1 MFRGWNFSG
10 GNNRKTD
17 VNIWQIMRRS
27 LNSSKN
33 NRLPSW
39 NEFFG
44 SFARYQFYLYRLIF
58 PEDASK
64 KSQILISKFE
74 KCRKNNINAIWA
86 SENLYIPGNSDAQ
99 FVSIL
104 SHNLK
109 PIYESAQLQ
118 GYDIWKISIDQM

>member
-1 MFRGWNFSG
+1 MSIDHFVPRSYVSHDELWNL
-10 GNNRKTD
+10 
-17 VNIWQIMRRS
+17 IPMRRS

-39 NEFFG
+39 NKFFWP
-44 SFARYQFYLYRLIF
+44 FARYQFYLYGLIF
-58 PEDASK
+58 PEDSSR

-74 KCRKNNINAIWA
+74 RCRKNNINAIWA

-99 FVSIL
+99 FINIL
-104 SHNLK
+104 SYNLK

-118 GYDIWKISIDQM
+118 GYDTWKINIDQI